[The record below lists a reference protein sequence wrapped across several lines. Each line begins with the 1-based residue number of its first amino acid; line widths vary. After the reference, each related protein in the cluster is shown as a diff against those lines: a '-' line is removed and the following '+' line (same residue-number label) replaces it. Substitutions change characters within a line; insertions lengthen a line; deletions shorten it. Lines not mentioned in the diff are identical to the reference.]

1 MKDYLR
7 SLATRDAGT
16 RMVRLGL
23 IGVLNTIAYFVAF
36 NVLRSVVGVSL
47 FWSITI
53 AFATATLGSYVLNR
67 RWTFDLVHNSGGL
80 EETVRFFGI
89 NAIAWGITVA
99 MVTGADR
106 WFGPLGTIGENMVSL
121 LAAGIIIV
129 PKFASYRDLVFHKA
143 LRHQSDM
150 RGVVTADPD

>member
-1 MKDYLR
+1 MKNYLR

-23 IGVLNTIAYFVAF
+23 IGVVNTIAFFVVF
-36 NVLRSVVGVSL
+36 NVLRVVGMSL

-53 AFATATLGSYVLNR
+53 AYAAATFGSYILNR
-67 RWTFDLVHNSGGL
+67 RWTFELVHISGGFA
-80 EETVRFFGI
+80 ETGRFFGV
-89 NAIAWGITVA
+89 NTIAWGITVA

-106 WFGPLGTIGENMVSL
+106 WFGPLGTVGENVVSL
-121 LAAGIIIV
+121 LAASIIIV

-143 LRHQSDM
+143 LRHQSDLT
-150 RGVVTADPD
+150 RVVTVDPD